1 MSRGAPS
8 SGTPLAEVLAV
19 LGALHAA
26 GRRVWVGGGWGV
38 DALVGRQT
46 RPHRDL
52 DLAVDADHLEPV
64 LDLLASRGYA
74 VETDWLPV
82 RVELAAPGVGRVDVH
97 PVSFDAAGHGRQAD
111 RDGGWF
117 DYPPHAFRAGS
128 LAGVAVP
135 CLSAGQQLRFHRGYE
150 LREVDLHDLRL
161 LEEDAAQ
168 RAEAGPAP
176 AGARLFVVVGLPG
189 AGKSTLARSLAAEHG
204 AVRLNADEWMGD
216 LGVDLF
222 DERFRG
228 RLEQRLVEL
237 ARALLARGVRVVV
250 DFGSWSRE
258 ERDQLLA
265 LGRGAG
271 TPVELH
277 VLDPDAEVLWRR
289 LSGRNDQ
296 PGETAIDRP
305 TLEGYLAHWQPP
317 DAAEVGRYDPH
328 LEG

>member
-8 SGTPLAEVLAV
+8 SGTPLEEVLAV
-19 LGALHAA
+19 LDALRAA
-26 GRRVWVGGGWGV
+26 GRRAWVGGGWGV

-52 DLAVDADHLEPV
+52 DLAVDADDVEPV

-82 RVELAAPGVGRVDVH
+82 RVELAAPGAGRVDVH

-111 RDGGWF
+111 RHGGWF
-117 DYPPHAFRAGS
+117 DYPPHAFRVGS
-128 LAGVAVP
+128 LSGVAVP
-135 CLSAGQQLRFHRGYE
+135 CLSPGQQLRFHRGYE
-150 LREVDLHDLRL
+150 LRDADLHDLRL
-161 LEEDAAQ
+161 LEEDAAR

-176 AGARLFVVVGLPG
+176 GGARLFVVVGLPG
-189 AGKSTLARSLAAEHG
+189 AGKTTLARSLAAEHG
-204 AVRLNADEWMGD
+204 AVRLNADEWMSD

-237 ARALLARGVRVVV
+237 ARALLA
-250 DFGSWSRE
+250 
-258 ERDQLLA
+258 

-271 TPVELH
+271 APVELH
-277 VLDPDAEVLWRR
+277 VLDPDVEVLWRR